1 MLTLKQ
7 QLYGYFAP
15 KDCAHAI
22 AKVRRWEYI
31 LPSQASRFA
40 VPFAFRG
47 RRYFR
52 SIKPLQ
58 TPGEIQGAFE
68 LCCQIKP
75 QRVLEI
81 GTAKGGTLYLWCQAA
96 ADDATLISIDLPGGK
111 FGGGYVQPR
120 AELYQSFAK
129 PNQTL
134 HLLRANSHA
143 DDTRAKIDDL
153 LAGEPFDFA
162 FIDGDHS
169 YAGVRD
175 DFMHYGKLIRP
186 GGACLFHDINPAPHD
201 PEIEVDQLWSQIKD
215 RFESH
220 EFIATDDQNRHLG
233 IGMIRIGD
241 DGFPADLQLQ

>member
-120 AELYQSFAK
+120 AELYRSFAK

-153 LAGEPFDFA
+153 LDGQPFDFA

-175 DFMHYGKLIRP
+175 DFMYYGKLIRP
-186 GGACLFHDINPAPHD
+186 GGVCLFHDINPAPHD